1 VTALAQAP
9 IPQAERR
16 PALHDIR
23 AQIAGISL
31 ENISNIANQAFDP
44 DSKVLPLWFGEG
56 DLATPAFIGD
66 ALHQAIRDGHTF
78 YAHQNGIPLL
88 REALGDYYNRLYP
101 LALAPDRFTIAAS
114 GMQAIMLAVQLLVGA
129 GDNVVVIDPVWPNL
143 GGMVKLAGGQVRSVR
158 MDLGPE
164 GWTLDVTKVRAACDA
179 RTRAIFFASPGNPTG
194 AMLPLEVQQQLLDLS
209 RETGVW
215 LLADEVYHRLVYAQV
230 AGPSILTIADP
241 EDRVLVINSFSKSW
255 AMTGWRLGWL
265 VHPPSLGPTLAM
277 LVQYTSSGTTTFLQH
292 GGAAAVRHGEPFVA
306 QMNAYCA
313 QGAQIVCSAL
323 ESMGR
328 VRLAGPRPKAAMYA
342 FFEIDGMPDSRAAC
356 LEILDKTRVGLA
368 PGIFFGPGAESSLRI
383 CYCRSP
389 AVLNE
394 AMERLRP
401 ALS

>member
-1 VTALAQAP
+1 MSALAIAP
-9 IPQAERR
+9 AQHG

-23 AQIAGISL
+23 ARIAGISL
-31 ENISNIANQAFDP
+31 DNISNIAKQAFDP
-44 DSKVLPLWFGEG
+44 DFDVLPLWFGEG
-56 DLATPAFIGD
+56 DLSTPALVGD

-78 YAHQNGIPLL
+78 YSHQNGILPL
-88 REALGDYYNRLYP
+88 REALTDYYNSLYP
-101 LALAPDRFTIAAS
+101 LALAPDRFTITPG
-114 GMQAIMLAVQLLVGA
+114 GMQAIMLAVQLLVDA

-143 GGMVKLAGGQVRSVR
+143 GGMVKVAGGQVRSVR

-164 GWTLDVTKVRAACDA
+164 GWTIDVAKVRAACDG

-194 AMLPLEVQQQLLDLS
+194 AMLPIEIQQQLLDFS

-215 LLADEVYHRLVYAQV
+215 LFADEVYHRLVYGQV

-292 GGAAAVRHGEPFVA
+292 AGAAAVRHGEPFVA
-306 QMNAYCA
+306 RMNAYCA
-313 QGAQIVCSAL
+313 AGAEIVCSAL

-342 FFEIDGMPDSRAAC
+342 FFEIDGMPDARAAC
-356 LEILDKTRVGLA
+356 LEILNATRVGLA
-368 PGIFFGPGAESSLRI
+368 PGMFFGPGAESFLRI

-389 AVLNE
+389 AVLHA

>member
-1 VTALAQAP
+1 MTDNG
-9 IPQAERR
+9 RT

-23 AQIAGISL
+23 ARVASISL
-31 ENISNIANQAFDP
+31 ENISNIAKQAFDP
-44 DSKVLPLWFGEG
+44 NSGILPLWFGEG
-56 DLATPAFIGD
+56 DLATPAFVGD
-66 ALHQAIRDGHTF
+66 AVHQAIRDGHTF

-88 REALGDYYNRLYP
+88 REALTDYYNDLYP
-101 LALAPDRFTIAAS
+101 IALAPDRFTVTAS
-114 GMQAIMLAVQLLVGA
+114 GMQAIMLAVQMLVDQ
-129 GDNVVVIDPVWPNL
+129 GDNVVVIDPVWPNI
-143 GGMVKLAGGQVRSVR
+143 GGMVKIAGGEVRSVR
-158 MDLGPE
+158 MDLGPT
-164 GWTLDVTKVRAACDA
+164 GWTLDVEKVRAACDG
-179 RTRAIFFASPGNPTG
+179 RTRAIFWASPGNPTG
-194 AMLPLEVQQQLLDLS
+194 AMLPIDVQRELLQFS
-209 RETGVW
+209 RETGIW
-215 LLADEVYHRLVYAQV
+215 LFADEVYHRLVYGQR

-265 VHPPSLGPTLAM
+265 VHPASVGPTLAM

-313 QGAQIVCSAL
+313 QGAETVCSAL
-323 ESMGR
+323 ETMGR
-328 VRLAGPRPKAAMYA
+328 VRMGPRPTAAMYA

-356 LEILDKTRVGLA
+356 LSILNQTNVGLA
-368 PGIFFGPGAESSLRI
+368 PGIFFGPGAESFLRI

-389 AVLNE
+389 DVLRD